1 MTMTKGHITVEFP
14 NTTKDGLSGVTGFS
28 TSDAELLKATFINS
42 SFWRSGDQVT
52 AASVE
57 GE

>member
-1 MTMTKGHITVEFP
+1 MTKGHITVEFP